1 MSRMFSLL
9 DGEAH
14 EHGDLVLTIEF
25 DVGLGGW
32 VIGLTSPPLW
42 GVGAHREQSV
52 YSQVVMPFAAY
63 ENNETDDYLNALLAI
78 HFERLGLLYTGWGI
92 LDPGW

>member
-32 VIGLTSPPLW
+32 VW
-42 GVGAHREQSV
+42 AA
-52 YSQVVMPFAAY
+52 PFSS
-63 ENNETDDYLNALLAI
+63 
-78 HFERLGLLYTGWGI
+78 FLG
-92 LDPGW
+92 PR